1 MPISKLQGVPVLVRW
16 ALKAKAISTA
26 SQLLEVAGGFEQR
39 EALAVAIQAPPELLT
54 AIVRRADLARVKG
67 VGVRFGQLL
76 EELGVYDVVSLA
88 QQDPISLHDRLRRH
102 NEQTGLCRRSP
113 TPLET
118 SDWVKQA
125 GTLPVAVHYR
135 HRDLKPIATK
145 GRLQAD

>member
-16 ALKAKAISTA
+16 ALKAKSISTA
-26 SQLLEVAGGFEQR
+26 AQLLLAAGGFEQR
-39 EALAVAIQAPPELLT
+39 EAFAAAMQVAPELLT
-54 AIVRRADLARVKG
+54 AIVQRADLARVKG

-76 EELGVYDVVSLA
+76 EEIGVNDVVSLA
-88 QQDPISLHDRLRRH
+88 QQDPIRLHEVLRHH

-118 SDWVKQA
+118 ADWVKQA
-125 GTLPVAVHYR
+125 RALPVAVHYR
-135 HRDLKPIATK
+135 RHDLEPVSAK